1 MARCRKK
8 RGTPTRRRP
17 PGLDL
22 GTHFL
27 EDYRVKINR
36 RKPDGYWVIGE
47 VVTVKVPLRWG
58 EPEKVNHDRAE
69 ALARKRYPGCEI
81 VRVTYL

>member
-1 MARCRKK
+1 MARSRKK
-8 RGTPTRRRP
+8 RGKPTRRRP
-17 PGLDL
+17 RGFDS

-36 RKPDGYWVIGE
+36 QKPDGFRVIGE
-47 VVTVKVPLRWG
+47 VVTVEVPPRWG

-69 ALARKRYPGCEI
+69 ALARKRCPGCEI
-81 VRVTYL
+81 VRATYL